1 MATSPTRTARRRRVV
16 GARIGPFVLER
27 FLGGGADTE
36 VWRASGDGI
45 VVALKLVRDPSDPLA
60 TARIAREALAL
71 RTVEH
76 PNVVHGFDADDT
88 DGDAWLATTLVDAG
102 TLAHRL
108 DEGLL
113 DAASAG
119 AALAPIADAL
129 AAAHAADVV
138 HRDLSPANVLLDA
151 AGPVLIDFG
160 HAAIAG
166 RTWDGWTAT
175 GAVAQAR
182 TEGYAAPDTEVS
194 AAVDIY
200 ALGVT
205 LLESVAGVRSL
216 GDTTDPRRAALAAPI
231 AELVARCCAPDPA
244 DRPTAAVVA
253 RELRALAAG
262 RPPPGQPAPVVVD
275 LVRAEALEE
284 LGELEDLGTSGELGD
299 AARVGRA
306 AELARL
312 DHVFRTAVAAGE
324 LGAILVVAPPGTGKS
339 WLLETALGDL
349 HATGVHTRLARCT
362 ETVGDFRVLRP
373 IVGDD
378 LEDPRLGAAAAGV
391 LRAAVGAGSGV
402 GDATTRDLAEA
413 LVAVL
418 QLRPAVVVVDDLH
431 HATDELVELFGALA
445 FRAGVPGA
453 LWLGARPGH
462 VDPDDLGVETLAL
475 GPLDDA
481 ALRAAVVDLVGVTR
495 EVPELGVPD
504 RGDLPDLTDLADAAV
519 AVAGGNP
526 WHARAAARALAAG
539 IDLGAH
545 ADLRG
550 VIAARLA
557 AADERLR
564 PALALAA
571 ASGDGFWPEA
581 IGDELLAGAPDL
593 VRAGYARPR
602 VRSTLRGSSELVW
615 SHPLLREVAYERLTE
630 LDRRVLHGRLARRF
644 DTRSDVDEESIARH
658 AGLAYRL
665 GDDAI
670 GPLTARRA
678 AGATRDA
685 LDHYAV
691 PRAADWVA
699 LMRETGRDRDDA
711 DVLDAE
717 VKNREGSFTASLH
730 LLLPHA
736 GRDDEVG
743 TRALVVGTE
752 SLVGIG
758 DYERAVAWGTAARD
772 RLVDRPRER
781 ALNAR
786 GLSVALRECGRLDD
800 ALVELDTAT
809 ALFEAQGDAL
819 LAVRLGAQATEVA
832 TYLDHAARRPP
843 TDSIERAK
851 RVAAKLRQL
860 DDRRGLVEFAA
871 TSAADSLGIEQ
882 PEMALELQRSAF
894 DAAQLLDDAPV
905 LARCA
910 FRLLGAANDA
920 ERPDVAARTIS
931 HLRDPPVD
939 AMSRL
944 RMQIAAES
952 YLAAVD
958 GTTAPNA
965 PNAGLDELAAALN
978 DESLSA
984 DQFTAVAAH
993 LWRGEVGA
1001 ATTLLDRLG
1010 GTERSPSSFDLLARL
1025 QIVLLTGPPFD
1036 VDLEFP
1042 ATTAFHSER
1051 AAIEYL
1057 RGDPRR
1063 GDELLAERD
1072 EFLRTTA
1079 SLHQPYGPNF
1089 TQRLLMVLSP
1099 TSGPEARG
1107 WFERQLL
1114 DPPYPAIWV
1123 LHRALTALLLAER
1136 SSTDRARLGAA
1147 ARRLRASVRPD
1158 PVVAAWLDPRL
1169 ARLG

>member
-1 MATSPTRTARRRRVV
+1 MATSSTRTAVRRRVV
-16 GARIGPFVLER
+16 GARVGPFVLER

-36 VWRASGDGI
+36 VWRAEGDGI
-45 VVALKLVRDPSDPLA
+45 VVALKLVRDPNDPLA
-60 TARIAREALAL
+60 AARIAREALAL

-88 DGDAWLATTLVDAG
+88 DGDAWLATTLLDAG
-102 TLAHRL
+102 TLAQRL
-108 DEGLL
+108 DAGLL
-113 DAASAG
+113 DTASAC

-138 HRDLSPANVLLDA
+138 HRDVNPANVLLDPS
-151 AGPVLIDFG
+151 GPVLIDFG

-166 RTWDGWTAT
+166 RTWDGWTST
-175 GAVAQAR
+175 GAVAHAR
-182 TEGYAAPDTEVS
+182 TEGYAAPETEVS
-194 AAVDIY
+194 PAVDVY

-205 LLESVAGVRSL
+205 LLESVAGVRAIDSAS
-216 GDTTDPRRAALAAPI
+216 DPRRVALAAPI
-231 AELVARCCAPDPA
+231 APLVGRCCTADPDE
-244 DRPTAAVVA
+244 RPSAAVVA
-253 RELRALAAG
+253 AELRALAAS
-262 RPPPGQPAPVVVD
+262 RPPPEQPAPIVVD
-275 LVRAEALEE
+275 LLHAEALEA
-284 LGELEDLGTSGELGD
+284 SD
-299 AARVGRA
+299 ARGAPVRIGRA
-306 AELARL
+306 DERGRL
-312 DHVFRTAVAAGE
+312 EAVFRSAVAADE

-339 WLLETALGDL
+339 WLLETALADL
-349 HATGVHTRLARCT
+349 HAAGVHTRRARCT
-362 ETVGDFRVLRP
+362 ESVGDLRVLRP
-373 IVGDD
+373 IVAGDLD
-378 LEDPRLGAAAAGV
+378 DPRLGAVAAGV
-391 LRAAVGAGSGV
+391 LRAAVGAGAV
-402 GDATTRDLAEA
+402 GAGAAIQDATTRDLADAVVAA
-413 LVAVL
+413 LR
-418 QLRPAVVVVDDLH
+418 LRPTVVVVDDLH
-431 HATDELVELFGALA
+431 HATGELIELLGALA

-453 LWLGARPGH
+453 LWLGTRPGH
-462 VDPDDLGVETLAL
+462 VDPDDLGVATLAL
-475 GPLDDA
+475 GPLDDV
-481 ALRAAVVDLVGVTR
+481 ALRAAVLDIVGPASAGLAR
-495 EVPELGVPD
+495 D
-504 RGDLPDLTDLADAAV
+504 RPTGADRADLADLAV

-526 WHARAAARALAAG
+526 LHAREAARALAAG
-539 IDLGAH
+539 IELGEH
-545 ADLRG
+545 DDLRG
-550 VIAARLA
+550 VIAARLN

-615 SHPLLREVAYERLTE
+615 SHPLLREVAYERLTD

-644 DTRSDVDEESIARH
+644 DRRDDVDEESIARH
-658 AGLAYRL
+658 AGLAFRL

-670 GPLTARRA
+670 GPLTARHA
-678 AGATRDA
+678 AGAMRDA

-699 LMRETGRDRDDA
+699 LLRETGRDLDLT

-717 VKNREGSFTASLH
+717 VKNREGNFTASLH

-743 TRALVVGTE
+743 TQALVVGTE

-786 GLSVALRECGRLDD
+786 GLSVALRECGRLED
-800 ALVELDTAT
+800 ALAELDAAT
-809 ALFEAQGDAL
+809 DVFESHGDAL

-851 RVAAKLRQL
+851 RVAAKLQRL

-871 TSAADSLGIEQ
+871 TTAADSLGIEH
-882 PEMALELQRSAF
+882 PEMALELQLSAF
-894 DAAQLLDDAPV
+894 DAAQRLDDAPV

-920 ERPDVAARTIS
+920 ERPDVAARCVP

-952 YLAAVD
+952 YLAAIGD
-958 GTTAPNA
+958 TAA
-965 PNAGLDELAAALN
+965 AHDDLDELAVALH
-978 DESLSA
+978 DESLSS

-993 LWRGEVGA
+993 LWHGEVAA
-1001 ATTLLDRLG
+1001 ATALL
-1010 GTERSPSSFDLLARL
+1010 ERVRKPANSPSSFELLARL
-1025 QIVLLTGPPFD
+1025 QIGVLAGPPFELA
-1036 VDLEFP
+1036 LEFP
-1042 ATTAFHSER
+1042 PTTAFHPER
-1051 AAIEYL
+1051 AVIEYL
-1057 RGDPRR
+1057 RGDTRR

-1099 TSGPEARG
+1099 TSGPEAAA
-1107 WFERQLL
+1107 WFERQLA
-1114 DPPYPAIWV
+1114 DPAYPAIWV
-1123 LHRALTALLLAER
+1123 LHRAITAVLLAER
-1136 SSTDRARLGAA
+1136 TPAERMPAERTASDRGRLAAA

-1158 PVVAAWLDPRL
+1158 PEVATWLDLRL